1 MDADDDNHP
10 NIEIKTLKGCK
21 MTTIKVKINTDK
33 GINIDML
40 AGAIGR
46 AINMLED
53 DKRRG
58 QLEPENGSLLLDL
71 WCFKKIVRNYDSV
84 DRLTQSISPLRY
96 SKFLHELAGLRWG
109 TDDKIL
115 ESYLSYEA
123 DRYLNTCEEAQCLD
137 DSAESYLYLHEYN

>member
-1 MDADDDNHP
+1 
-10 NIEIKTLKGCK
+10 